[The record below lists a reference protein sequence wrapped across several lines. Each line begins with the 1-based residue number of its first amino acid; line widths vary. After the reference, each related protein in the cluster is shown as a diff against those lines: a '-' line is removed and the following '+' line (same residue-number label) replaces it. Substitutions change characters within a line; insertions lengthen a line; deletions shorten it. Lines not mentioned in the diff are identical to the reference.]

1 MREHSSG
8 KNTASKLFTLHPLNY
23 DRPTRPRS
31 SLPIYRLL
39 YPIPC
44 NRPADPRSG
53 VDHLEDRTMSA
64 WISADKLMPDT
75 DSTVLIATEN
85 GEVEAG
91 YDDGQDWRY
100 LSGGKVDSPVTHWM
114 PFPEPPEGA
123 K

>member
-1 MREHSSG
+1 
-8 KNTASKLFTLHPLNY
+8 
-23 DRPTRPRS
+23 
-31 SLPIYRLL
+31 
-39 YPIPC
+39 
-44 NRPADPRSG
+44 
-53 VDHLEDRTMSA
+53 MSA